1 MMVCLP
7 PMIIVVK
14 RRWNDEDDD
23 VKVKEVRIPLCYGC
37 TEEARR
43 VKRQQEEE
51 LCIDHESEE
60 GMEAGD

>member
-1 MMVCLP
+1 MACWP

-14 RRWNDEDDD
+14 RRWNGEGDD

-43 VKRQQEEE
+43 VKREQEEE
-51 LCIDHESEE
+51 LCIDHEFEE
-60 GMEAGD
+60 EMEAGD